1 MVTTASVADKVFSPF
16 EVACLDI
23 QGKLAGVP
31 VSDLLG
37 GRVRDNVQYSAY
49 LFYKWAGHPGQPD
62 DEYGAALDPAGVVK
76 QAKKII
82 DEYGFKAIKL
92 KGGVYPPA
100 QEVEAIKALHAAFP
114 GVPLRLDPNAAWTVE
129 TSKWVAKELEGIVEY
144 LEDPAPEIEGMAAVA
159 KAASMPLATNMAVVA
174 FSHLPTSIL
183 QNAVQV
189 VLSDHHFWGGLRK
202 SQTLA
207 AICSTWGMRLS
218 MHSNSH
224 LGISLAAMTHLAS
237 ATPNLD
243 YACDTHWPWK
253 PRDEDVV
260 VDGVLKWSDGGLNVP
275 TAPGLGVELDRKKL
289 AHLHQLYLDC
299 GLRKRDDTTYM
310 RKFHPEFSPNV
321 PKWYAIVND
330 IFDLLNLAP
339 SGHCIV
345 STMVKQSA
353 GHRGNSARSILI
365 GLAIS
370 LAGFVYGIDTGIIA
384 STIAQTTFKLYMY
397 GPSMDN
403 VSVRAG
409 IVSGYY
415 AGYAFGSGGSAYC
428 MDEMSR
434 RWTLLF
440 GACVSVVGA
449 VLQTAA
455 VNPAMMIVGRAFS
468 GFSTGMVYPT
478 APVYLAE
485 LSPPENRGF
494 LVGLKGLMN
503 TLGFFVAGWV
513 GYAGSFA
520 VGELQ
525 WRIPLA
531 TQIPP
536 ALCLAV
542 MTFFLPYS
550 PRWLAMRER
559 YDDAKKVM
567 YSLHAHRGA
576 ETIEQEFAE
585 MISQIQLE
593 ANKKKVSNFWN
604 LFTRQYIRRTLLAC
618 LTVNMMKLSGSNI
631 IQNYQSVMYNSL
643 GYEGQTVLLIGG
655 LYGFMAVIGQII
667 NVFFVADHWT
677 RRITVISGSFTLAV
691 LLAVLTALS
700 KLFQD
705 DSNPAGSR
713 AGVAFI
719 FLFAFAYSFFFNSVN
734 WVLVAE
740 IFPLDLRGVGVGFSV
755 FTQAVTA
762 IWLSYAASVAF
773 DAIEWKFYFVF
784 IACNA
789 FAGTIYFFFLPE
801 TRFLSLEE
809 VAARFGDEIVS
820 PGKKGPELD

>member
-1 MVTTASVADKVFSPF
+1 MA
-16 EVACLDI
+16 
-23 QGKLAGVP
+23 
-31 VSDLLG
+31 
-37 GRVRDNVQYSAY
+37 
-49 LFYKWAGHPGQPD
+49 
-62 DEYGAALDPAGVVK
+62 K
-76 QAKKII
+76 Q
-82 DEYGFKAIKL
+82 
-92 KGGVYPPA
+92 
-100 QEVEAIKALHAAFP
+100 
-114 GVPLRLDPNAAWTVE
+114 T
-129 TSKWVAKELEGIVEY
+129 
-144 LEDPAPEIEGMAAVA
+144 
-159 KAASMPLATNMAVVA
+159 
-174 FSHLPTSIL
+174 
-183 QNAVQV
+183 
-189 VLSDHHFWGGLRK
+189 
-202 SQTLA
+202 
-207 AICSTWGMRLS
+207 
-218 MHSNSH
+218 
-224 LGISLAAMTHLAS
+224 
-237 ATPNLD
+237 
-243 YACDTHWPWK
+243 
-253 PRDEDVV
+253 
-260 VDGVLKWSDGGLNVP
+260 
-275 TAPGLGVELDRKKL
+275 
-289 AHLHQLYLDC
+289 
-299 GLRKRDDTTYM
+299 
-310 RKFHPEFSPNV
+310 
-321 PKWYAIVND
+321 
-330 IFDLLNLAP
+330 
-339 SGHCIV
+339 
-345 STMVKQSA
+345 A
-353 GHRGNSARSILI
+353 GHRGNSTRSILI
-365 GLAIS
+365 TLAIS

-428 MDEMSR
+428 MDKLSR

-440 GACVSVVGA
+440 GACVSVAGA

-455 VNPAMMIVGRAFS
+455 MNPAMMIVGRAFS

-494 LVGLKGLMN
+494 LV
-503 TLGFFVAGWV
+503 VA
-513 GYAGSFA
+513 
-520 VGELQ
+520 
-525 WRIPLA
+525 
-531 TQIPP
+531 
-536 ALCLAV
+536 
-542 MTFFLPYS
+542 MK
-550 PRWLAMRER
+550 ER

-567 YSLHAHRGA
+567 YSLHARRGS

-585 MISQIQLE
+585 MVSQIQLE
-593 ANKKKVSNFWN
+593 ENKKQASNFWN

-631 IQNYQSVMYNSL
+631 IQNYQSVMYDSL

-691 LLAVLTALS
+691 LLSVLTALS

-762 IWLSYAASVAF
+762 IWLSYAASLAF
-773 DAIEWKFYFVF
+773 DTIEWKFYFVF

-809 VAARFGDEIVS
+809 VAAKFGDEIVS
-820 PGKKGPELD
+820 PGTKDPELDQLKQGTADSKRQPELSSDHIEDSRR

>member
-1 MVTTASVADKVFSPF
+1 MSRRGTIRDIVITPVAFHDMPLLNSVGVHEPFALRSIIEVITDDGYGLGESYGDSTHLGRLQLAADKIKGLTVYETNSIYQLCVESLTGDTSTGGDGMAGMVTTASVADKVFSPF

-76 QAKKII
+76 QAKRII

-207 AICSTWGMRLS
+207 AICATWGMRLS

-330 IFDLLNLAP
+330 IF
-339 SGHCIV
+339 V
-345 STMVKQSA
+345 
-353 GHRGNSARSILI
+353 
-365 GLAIS
+365 
-370 LAGFVYGIDTGIIA
+370 
-384 STIAQTTFKLYMY
+384 
-397 GPSMDN
+397 
-403 VSVRAG
+403 
-409 IVSGYY
+409 
-415 AGYAFGSGGSAYC
+415 
-428 MDEMSR
+428 
-434 RWTLLF
+434 
-440 GACVSVVGA
+440 
-449 VLQTAA
+449 
-455 VNPAMMIVGRAFS
+455 
-468 GFSTGMVYPT
+468 
-478 APVYLAE
+478 
-485 LSPPENRGF
+485 
-494 LVGLKGLMN
+494 
-503 TLGFFVAGWV
+503 
-513 GYAGSFA
+513 
-520 VGELQ
+520 
-525 WRIPLA
+525 
-531 TQIPP
+531 
-536 ALCLAV
+536 
-542 MTFFLPYS
+542 
-550 PRWLAMRER
+550 
-559 YDDAKKVM
+559 
-567 YSLHAHRGA
+567 
-576 ETIEQEFAE
+576 
-585 MISQIQLE
+585 
-593 ANKKKVSNFWN
+593 
-604 LFTRQYIRRTLLAC
+604 
-618 LTVNMMKLSGSNI
+618 
-631 IQNYQSVMYNSL
+631 
-643 GYEGQTVLLIGG
+643 
-655 LYGFMAVIGQII
+655 
-667 NVFFVADHWT
+667 VADHW
-677 RRITVISGSFTLAV
+677 RRHTTVISGSFTLAV

-713 AGVAFI
+713 ASVAFI
-719 FLFAFAYSFFFNSVN
+719 FLFAVAYSFFVNSVN

-762 IWLSYAASVAF
+762 IWLSYAVSAAF

-784 IACNA
+784 VACNA

-801 TRFLSLEE
+801 TRFLSLKE
-809 VAARFGDEIVS
+809 VAAKSGDEIIS